1 VPRRLRGDSGDG
13 EWEQWRG
20 SLEPGPEVHASGRG
34 PGFSVR
40 YRTLSPTVLATTHSA
55 VAGRYTAIMTSIV
68 RRQHGRLVASAVAA
82 AALTGC
88 GSFQAYEGPRL
99 PSAAR
104 ALIHADPAFSAGLPV
119 QVILRKVDDREIPV
133 NRATVAVEPGRH
145 QLIVDCRHAETGAST
160 RFVIDAEV
168 EAGSAYRLEAEATG
182 RGCVAVTLRPR

>member
-1 VPRRLRGDSGDG
+1 MLAFAGWGFQCVTAPCRPPRGAA
-13 EWEQWRG
+13 
-20 SLEPGPEVHASGRG
+20 PAP
-34 PGFSVR
+34 
-40 YRTLSPTVLATTHSA
+40 ATTHSA
-55 VAGRYTAIMTSIV
+55 VAGRYTAAMTNFV
-68 RRQHGRLVASAVAA
+68 RRQHRRLVASAVAA
-82 AALTGC
+82 ATLTGC

-119 QVILRKVDDREIPV
+119 QVILRKVDDREVPV
-133 NRATVAVEPGRH
+133 NRATVAVEPGRR

-168 EAGSAYRLEAEATG
+168 AAGTAYRLEAEATG